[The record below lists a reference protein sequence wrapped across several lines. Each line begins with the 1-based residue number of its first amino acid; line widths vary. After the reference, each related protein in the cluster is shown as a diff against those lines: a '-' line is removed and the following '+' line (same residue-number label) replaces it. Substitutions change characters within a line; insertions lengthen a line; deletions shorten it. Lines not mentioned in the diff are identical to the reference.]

1 MAEPFRLR
9 NFLATDAQSV
19 ALNANHF
26 EIWKGVRDVFPFPYT
41 LSDAESFITYTNS
54 TVTERIFAIDV
65 DGSAVGAIGLHLKN
79 DIYRYCGEIGYWIGP
94 DFMKRGIA
102 TGAVELVVNMAFND
116 FNLLRLYAEV
126 FEGNIASIRV
136 LEKNGF
142 NLEATHKSAIFK
154 DNCVRNLLVFSKLNP
169 NWKHP
174 LQH

>member
-1 MAEPFRLR
+1 MIEPFRLR

-26 EIWKGVRDVFPFPYT
+26 EIWKGVRDVFPFPYK
-41 LSDAESFITYTNS
+41 LSDAESFIAYANS
-54 TVTERIFAIDV
+54 TVTERIFAIEV
-65 DGSAVGAIGLHLKN
+65 DGSAVGAIGLHFKD

-94 DFMKRGIA
+94 NFMRRGIA
-102 TGAVELVVNMAFND
+102 TSAVGLIVSFAFND

-126 FEGNIASIRV
+126 FEGNIASVRV

-142 NLEATHKSAIFK
+142 SLEATHKSAIFK
-154 DNCVRNLLVFSKLNP
+154 DNSVRNLLVFSKLNS

-174 LQH
+174 NQQ